1 MSYEQYINASQSGNT
16 VFTDDNGKVAIIP
29 KGFYIVPGLDD
40 VDAGLVI
47 SDIEDDTQNIG
58 NQFVWVPVPKFS
70 EFIRENFGS
79 EDYIWW
85 QGDFVSDKLTSYS
98 MYEPVLSNTGGCT
111 NDTAIEVTNMYNSVK
126 NNGGFYIGRY
136 ETGIDD
142 SNNTIIKKNSKVY
155 NNIKWANSMNDE
167 TGGAVEEARKFDS
180 KSGYTNVT
188 STLVYGVQ
196 WDAIMRW
203 ISRGTDEE
211 KTWLSGNEKGNF
223 KDEDSSNNPDKTG
236 NNEQYQVKH
245 IYDLAG
251 NVWEWTMEAYD
262 TFGRINRGVSYAN
275 QLSDFA
281 IFSRNS
287 VNPDQIRQDI
297 GFRIAL
303 YL

>member
-16 VFTDDNGKVAIIP
+16 VFTDDNGNVAIIP

-47 SDIEDDTQNIG
+47 SDIEADTQNIG

-98 MYEPVLSNTGGCT
+98 MYEPVLNNTGGCT
-111 NDTAIEVTNMYNSVK
+111 NETAIEVTNMYNSVK

-142 SNNTIIKKNSKVY
+142 SNNMIIKKNSKVY

-167 TGGAVEEARKFDS
+167 TGGAVEETRKFDS

-196 WDAIMRW
+196 WDAI
-203 ISRGTDEE
+203 
-211 KTWLSGNEKGNF
+211 NEM
-223 KDEDSSNNPDKTG
+223 D
-236 NNEQYQVKH
+236 
-245 IYDLAG
+245 
-251 NVWEWTMEAYD
+251 
-262 TFGRINRGVSYAN
+262 
-275 QLSDFA
+275 
-281 IFSRNS
+281 
-287 VNPDQIRQDI
+287 
-297 GFRIAL
+297 
-303 YL
+303 